1 MGIISSNILSLL
13 QAQYKHEMS
22 NHFRYLAR
30 SSWAR
35 FRGLENTGDF
45 FEKEAEGE
53 KGHAD
58 IVRKYIEDRNEAL
71 DPVGLNFV
79 ESSLFTT
86 FDELFTSAQ
95 MVERDTTESL
105 QAIYAE
111 SFKAGDYMT
120 CGWVLPLIIEQTE
133 EESLYQTII
142 DRIVQRGGGIGQEE
156 SIKAFRKDISAVHD
170 IDLFLGERA

>member
-71 DPVGLNFV
+71 DPAGLNFA

-105 QAIYAE
+105 QVIYAE

-120 CGWVLPLIIEQTE
+120 CEWVMGLIKEQVSE
-133 EESLYQTII
+133 EDEYQTII

>member
-1 MGIISSNILSLL
+1 MGVIYANILSLL
-13 QAQYKHEMS
+13 QAQYKHEIS
-22 NHFRYLAR
+22 NYFRYLAR

-71 DPVGLNFV
+71 DPAGLVFAD
-79 ESSLFTT
+79 SSLFAT
-86 FDELFTSAQ
+86 FDELFTTAQ
-95 MVERDTTESL
+95 IVERETTDSL

-120 CGWVLPLIIEQTE
+120 CEWMMKLIKEQVL
-133 EESLYQTII
+133 EESEYQTII

-156 SIKAFRKDISAVHD
+156 SIKAFRNDISAVHD